1 MDKLQDT
8 RGPPEDALHP
18 TRTLGQMQQGYNR
31 LRIALYNIAQYDV
44 PRPVAHPF
52 RDDGKPSKND
62 RCNHNVAMYDECA
75 GCLSQYA
82 DDVLRGLEHGSSN
95 FLSKEK

>member
-1 MDKLQDT
+1 MLRQIQKL
-8 RGPPEDALHP
+8 RV
-18 TRTLGQMQQGYNR
+18 
-31 LRIALYNIAQYDV
+31 ALYNIAEYDV

-52 RDDGKPSKND
+52 RDDGAPSKND

-82 DDVLRGLEHGSSN
+82 DDVLRGTGLGSSN

>member
-1 MDKLQDT
+1 MDKLQD
-8 RGPPEDALHP
+8 ALGHV
-18 TRTLGQMQQGYNR
+18 RMLGHIQK

-52 RDDGKPSKND
+52 RDDGTPTKND

-82 DDVLRGLEHGSSN
+82 DDVLRGVGLGSSN